1 MKFFL
6 FVQAFLLTLCAV
18 AQDNPGSLWE
28 DHARSPYKDRKA
40 QRVGDLLTV
49 VVLESSTGVTSASTA
64 SSKKDQTTIDA
75 GIGPLLK
82 NIIPNWQVG
91 DSHNSQGTGT
101 TTRTNRLS
109 ARLTVIV
116 RQVLPNGNLVV
127 EGMRLVQV
135 NKETQRIVLTGI
147 IRPEDI
153 RTDNTILSENIA
165 DASIQYEGKG
175 TVGDRQRKGLLG
187 MILGWLF

>member
-1 MKFFL
+1 MKL
-6 FVQAFLLTLCAV
+6 FIVVWVFLLSLYVV
-18 AQDNPGSLWE
+18 AQDNPGSLWN
-28 DHARSPYKDRKA
+28 DQARSPYKDRKA

-82 NIIPNWQVG
+82 NIIPNWQIG
-91 DSHNSQGTGT
+91 NSHNSQGTGS

-135 NKETQRIVLTGI
+135 NKETQRIVLSGI

-187 MILGWLF
+187 MILSWLF